1 VNEAWRAIMIAV
13 VATILALASYLS
25 LAALVGVV
33 FVLVMAVAIGWP
45 WLINLPTPRTS
56 SLVLALCGFGAVVAV
71 VIMNVEPLLKWLPAA
86 LAGAVVVVFLQQLLR
101 RDGRPRLT
109 EAVAGMVAGMLVLA
123 SAAGW
128 VAAVRTAGAES
139 LVVASA
145 VGLAGASAAAALPVR
160 GWFGGLLTLAAGS
173 LAGGGVG
180 MVMPLV
186 SGRVGLLIGLVAGI
200 LIASLRSLFAHLPAA
215 GQRPAVLASVT
226 MPVAASGIAIYIIGR
241 VLIG

>member
-1 VNEAWRAIMIAV
+1 MNEAWRAIMIAA

-33 FVLVMAVAIGWP
+33 FVLVMAVAVGWP
-45 WLINLPTPRTS
+45 RLLALPAPRS
-56 SLVLALCGFGAVVAV
+56 SSAVLALCGFGAVISV
-71 VIMNVEPLLKWLPAA
+71 VIMDVEPLLRWLPAA
-86 LAGAVVVVFLQQLLR
+86 LGGAVIIAFIHQLAR
-101 RDGRPRLT
+101 RDGRPRMV
-109 EAVAGMVAGMLVLA
+109 EAISGMVAGMLVLV

-128 VAAVRTAGAES
+128 VAAVRTAGGDS
-139 LVVASA
+139 LVVTSA
-145 VGLAGASAAAALPVR
+145 VGLAAASAAAAAPVR
-160 GWFGGLLTLAAGS
+160 GWLGAVITLVAGS

-186 SGRVGLLIGLVAGI
+186 SGRAGLLIGLMAGI
-200 LIASLRSLFAHLPAA
+200 LVATLRSLFAHLPAA

-226 MPVAASGIAIYIIGR
+226 LPVAASGIAVYVVGR